1 MPKKKTHQATAK
13 RFKIT
18 KKGKF
23 MKRTA
28 GQSHFNARESGKVTM
43 GKRRDSAIAKVNVAA
58 LRKLIPG
65 S

>member
-18 KKGKF
+18 KTGKF

-28 GQSHFNARESGKVTM
+28 GQDHFNSRESSNTTM
-43 GKRRDSAIAKVNVAA
+43 GKRRDTAIADVNVKA
-58 LRKLIPG
+58 LRQMIPG
-65 S
+65 A

>member
-1 MPKKKTHQATAK
+1 MPKIKTHQATAK

-18 KKGKF
+18 KRGKF

-28 GQSHFNARESGKVTM
+28 GQDHFNARESGKVTM
-43 GKRRDSAIAKVNVAA
+43 AKRRDSAIAKVNVPA